1 MGWEARLRQI
11 VIKAGKIA
19 IRARLLDT
27 PTAERIWNALPIYGA
42 AKTWGREVYF
52 HAPVSHGIE
61 PGARDVVTKG
71 EIAFWP
77 DGDAIAIGFGATPLS
92 KRGEIR
98 FTSPCTIW
106 AIALDDVDQF
116 QRVYAGEQISV
127 LEAEAT
133 EPWQHAGVQHGDG
146 HACSSRTMHA
156 GECPNT
162 ADDGSL

>member
-1 MGWEARLRQI
+1 LRQV
-11 VIKAGKIA
+11 VITAGEVA

-42 AKTWGREVYF
+42 AKTWGKEVYF

-98 FTSPCTIW
+98 FTSPCNVW
-106 AIALDDVDQF
+106 AVALDDVDQLR
-116 QRVYAGEQISV
+116 RVYAGEAISV
-127 LEAEAT
+127 VEANTAA
-133 EPWQHAGVQHGDG
+133 PWQATAQQGDG
-146 HACSSRTMHA
+146 QGSSSARTMHA
-156 GECPNT
+156 GACPN
-162 ADDGSL
+162 DDSNI